1 MRRLSIRLLIAAML
15 GGCAATPPMAEAPS
29 GDMTYQRVETAIA
42 AQLAA
47 DSRTCSEQGFA
58 VNTLDHHL
66 CLRNLA
72 AQRRAAV
79 QDAIRAQQERER
91 REHAGWC
98 QNDGNETYV
107 RCQDI

>member
-1 MRRLSIRLLIAAML
+1 MVE
-15 GGCAATPPMAEAPS
+15 PPS

-47 DSRTCSEQGFA
+47 DARTCSEQGFA

-91 REHAGWC
+91 RGRAGWC
-98 QNDGNETYV
+98 QNESTDSYV